1 MRVARRPCRGLRG
14 SRVRALTAEL
24 THRAERQGGACA
36 DEQTTV
42 EVGSPEP
49 AAVGER
55 GREGGCAEACGD
67 EARQEDEHRPG
78 ACTEP
83 GEDGGSDGKYGC
95 AGAGQEACRRRPRLA
110 MGVGIVGD
118 VQVGGTVVRG
128 RKAHAAEG
136 RVVWRPRNAAY
147 A

>member
-1 MRVARRPCRGLRG
+1 MD
-14 SRVRALTAEL
+14 
-24 THRAERQGGACA
+24 RAERQGGACA
-36 DEQTTV
+36 DEETAV
-42 EVGSPEP
+42 EVGSPDA

-55 GREGGCAEACGD
+55 DREGGGAEACGG
-67 EARQEDEHRPG
+67 EARQEDEHRSG

-110 MGVGIVGD
+110 MGVGIVED
-118 VQVGGTVVRG
+118 VQVGGTVRG
-128 RKAHAAEG
+128 EKAHAAEG